1 MVTSK
6 SKGEPERIP
15 CNVCSTEYKN
25 EFAPS
30 ATSSLP
36 STETT
41 DTLTLHNLDC
51 ADCAAE
57 IEKAVCKISG
67 VRSADMNFVAGRL
80 TIEAERKALLP
91 AILNEAEKTIHRM
104 EPDVRIIREGT
115 EQPEKVEEEKSDR
128 LSMIAFGTGAIL
140 FLIGILIPLPQNA
153 KFAVFL
159 ASLLFSGGKVLL
171 QAARNILHGRV
182 FDENFLMAV
191 ASVGAFCIGEFS
203 ESVAVMLFYQVG
215 EFFQERAVRRSRSS
229 IASLMDI
236 RPDYA
241 NLKTNGETRRV
252 SPEEIRPDDRILIFP
267 GEKVPLDGVVEDGTS
282 FLDTSALTGESAPR
296 RVSEG
301 NEIYSG
307 FINQTGVLTVRV
319 TKEFGQST
327 VNKILDM
334 VQNASSKKA
343 PAENFITKFAKIY
356 TPAVVFSAI
365 ALAVIPPLVIP
376 GAQFYDWLS
385 RALTFLVVSCPCALV
400 LSIPLSFFG
409 GIGAA
414 SKNGIL
420 VKGSNYLEALN
431 RVDTVVFD
439 KTGTL
444 TKGTFR
450 VVKISAAGDTTQ
462 EEVLRFAAHAELYS
476 SHPIALA
483 VRSEYQSAPD
493 ASLVADYEEIPGKG
507 IRASVDGKAVLAGN
521 AKLLADA
528 GIKCPEISESGAVVY
543 LAVNG
548 QYAGNIVIADETK
561 DDSAATIRNLKAS
574 GIHTSMLTGDNRA
587 AGEKVA
593 KALGLE
599 SVYTD
604 LLPLQK
610 VEQMERFRSRM
621 HEGGK
626 LVFVGD
632 GMNDAPVLAQADV
645 GVAMGGIGSDAA
657 IEAADIVL
665 MTDEP
670 SKLVTAIRIAR
681 KTHRI
686 VWENIILALGVKFL
700 ILILAAFGFAT
711 MWAAVFGDV
720 GVTMIAVLNSIRVI
734 SSGKKRS

>member
-6 SKGEPERIP
+6 NEGEPERVP
-15 CNVCSTEYKN
+15 CNVCSTESSN
-25 EFAPS
+25 QLVPS
-30 ATSSLP
+30 NASSLP
-36 STETT
+36 SAETT
-41 DTLTLHNLDC
+41 GTLTLKNLDC

-57 IEKAVCKISG
+57 IEKAVRKISG
-67 VRSADMNFVAGRL
+67 IRSADMNFVAGRL

-91 AILNEAEKTIHRM
+91 AVLDEAEKTIHRM
-104 EPDVRIIREGT
+104 EPDVRVNREGV
-115 EQPEKVEEEKSDR
+115 EQPEKDEEEKSDR
-128 LSMIAFGTGAIL
+128 LSMIAFGAGALL
-140 FLIGILIPLPQNA
+140 FLIGILVPLPQNA

-171 QAARNILHGRV
+171 QAAKNILHGRV

-267 GEKVPLDGVVEDGTS
+267 GEKVPLDGIVEDGTS
-282 FLDTSALTGESAPR
+282 FLDTSALTGESSPR
-296 RVSEG
+296 RISAG
-301 NEIYSG
+301 NEIFSG

-343 PAENFITKFAKIY
+343 PTENFITKFAKIY

-376 GAQFYDWLS
+376 GARFYDWLS

-414 SKNGIL
+414 SKSGIL

-450 VVKISAAGDTTQ
+450 VVQINAASDTTQ
-462 EEVLRFAAHAELYS
+462 EEVLRLAAHAELYS

-483 VRSEYQSAPD
+483 VRRAYGSDPNT
-493 ASLVADYEEIPGKG
+493 SLVADYEEIPGKG

-521 AKLLADA
+521 AKLLADG
-528 GIKCPEISESGAVVY
+528 GIECPEITENGAVVY
-543 LAVNG
+543 LAVSG
-548 QYAGNIVIADETK
+548 RYAGHIVIADEIK
-561 DDSAATIRNLKAS
+561 DDSAATIWSLKSS

-587 AGEKVA
+587 TGEKVA
-593 KALGLE
+593 EELGLE

-610 VEQMERFRSRM
+610 VEQMERFHSQMR
-621 HEGGK
+621 EGGK

-681 KTHRI
+681 QTHRI

-700 ILILAAFGFAT
+700 ILILAAFGLAT
-711 MWAAVFGDV
+711 MWAAVFSDV
-720 GVTMIAVLNSIRVI
+720 GVTIIAVLNSIRVI
-734 SSGKKRS
+734 NSGKKRS